1 MPFILGMRFA
11 AKIMNRFHV
20 LWYNVVVL
28 HRAPSQY
35 FTGLGWIHTDSRHFT
50 FRKMKMY
57 NKTSKNTNKKKQ
69 LVSCGIKGLVLACL
83 LSWHQDQLARYKN
96 VVQPVLMQPL
106 FLSCPG
112 SNVSFPSI
120 RLASIGAHTATGSVS
135 QKVFVDSRAAGCF
148 SPLVCAAIGTQ
159 CVCLSLSI

>member
-1 MPFILGMRFA
+1 MPFILGVRFA

-20 LWYNVVVL
+20 LWYNEVVL

-57 NKTSKNTNKKKQ
+57 NKTSKHTNKKKQ
-69 LVSCGIKGLVLACL
+69 LVFCGSKGLVLACL

-106 FLSCPG
+106 FLSVISLHTISEHWCSHCNWQREPERVRRQ
-112 SNVSFPSI
+112 SCSWLFQPTRQWS
-120 RLASIGAHTATGSVS
+120 RWDAS
-135 QKVFVDSRAAGCF
+135 
-148 SPLVCAAIGTQ
+148 